1 MKNNYGEISVYL
13 NNRTVNTGKQFLGLI
28 MGDHSKTAINTMFNT
43 GTIVGV
49 SCNVFGS
56 GFPPRFIPS
65 FSWGGS
71 DILRNYQFDRAVEV
85 AKLVMARRKV
95 PFTPAHLELF
105 KAVKS
110 LSERVENRVR
120 VR

>member
-1 MKNNYGEISVYL
+1 MYL
-13 NNRTVNTGKQFLGLI
+13 NNRTVQTGKQFLGLI

-43 GTIVGV
+43 GTVVGV
-49 SCNVFGS
+49 SANVFGS

-71 DILRNYQFDRAVEV
+71 DLLRNYRFEQAVEV
-85 AKLVMARRKV
+85 AERVMKRRKV
-95 PFTPAHLELF
+95 NFTSRHRELF
-105 KAVKS
+105 KAVKA
-110 LSERVENRVR
+110 LSEQVENRVR